1 MSEQDDEVSSV
12 PPALKDSDL
21 AARFAKRANLA
32 MDQSDLFRRKRGRT
46 SDFCQ
51 RYGISRVFA
60 GKILEGVSEC
70 PLPVLKALAM
80 DLKVSTDYL
89 LGLSD
94 DLAPAAVGV
103 GASTSSSNVAATHQV
118 KQLALYEVTKDGLV
132 RSEGSFDVPQP
143 CVPYGMWESEL
154 IVVRWRART
163 AESYITFG
171 GYLVVEVSAI
181 PRDGAAHLVLWSGL
195 RPELLQVSS
204 ERGGET
210 YSLIGYDERPDSQDG
225 AKVTFGLPPSG
236 AAPVVDRDL
245 LRIVGPVVGRIELA
259 DQGIRISATTRP
271 TGSRFVNLATP

>member
-1 MSEQDDEVSSV
+1 MSELDDDVSSV

-32 MDQSDLFRRKRGRT
+32 MDQSELFRRKRGRT

-60 GKILEGVSEC
+60 GKILDGASEC

-94 DLAPAAVGV
+94 ELAPASAGV
-103 GASTSSSNVAATHQV
+103 STNTSSGILAATHQV

-132 RSEGSFDVPQP
+132 QGEGSFDVPQP
-143 CVPYGMWESEL
+143 CIPYGMWDSDL

-163 AESYITFG
+163 AESYIAFG

-195 RPELLQVSS
+195 RPELLQVAS

-210 YSLIGYDERPDSQDG
+210 YSLIGYDERSDSQDG

-236 AAPVVDRDL
+236 AAPEVERDL
-245 LRIVGPVVGRIELA
+245 LRIVGPVVGRIELS